1 MIFERIGAFTVRWRY
16 LIVAVWIMVVV
27 GITLVAPNLSD
38 VTTSDQATLLPKDAP
53 FNHAVKV
60 YQAAFP
66 NSADDA
72 GIVIVVEATT
82 GEGILNREAA
92 TFPEQI
98 DTDAGNFIAAL
109 CAWLASDAA
118 PERVTGVT
126 SPVSSSQVADMTIDA
141 TNQVAMIPVSLAEG
155 NIEITKTVVDPIRN
169 WIDEHQ
175 PVGVQSYITGS
186 KAIMSA
192 FADAAVSTVG
202 RTLLVTVVLVIALL
216 LLIYRSPVS
225 PIIPLAAVTLSYLIT
240 RGFTAI
246 LADRVM
252 TVSTYADIL
261 LVVIIYG
268 AGTDYCLFLI
278 SRFREEMADHT
289 GAQQAATTTIKKVGE
304 TITSS
309 AGTIFVGFM
318 TMVFARFG
326 VFTTSG
332 PALAMGVLVSLVA
345 GLTFVPAMLSILG
358 DRAFWPGT
366 AKHRSAGEFY
376 VKTSNLVAQRPLQ
389 VVIVVVLAMVP
400 LAVYGMKAPLNYNSL
415 SDLPDS
421 VEAKE
426 GFEVLKRTLGPGN
439 LSPLTVVMTGRDPAT
454 MSAEMV
460 QLESDLLALDGVA
473 DVRSL
478 NDPMGQQGEM
488 TQMLRADTQLRLI
501 GQMLSTQNTEAPSF
515 DLQSAAAA
523 FTGMQA
529 YLDHLVVQFPAI
541 ADDANLATL
550 QELFANMLVYAQ
562 RQDEAAPAF
571 EGLAARFETIEH
583 PYVNLG
589 ELAAL
594 IPATSDNSQAAL
606 LAQLLGQYVSAD
618 GTSYRMTVILAEDPS
633 STEALDTV
641 LDMRA
646 LVKRYKNGGEAVID
660 GPSAM
665 TADLRDTLNSDLVLT
680 IGMVSLGIF
689 IVLLLMLRSVIA
701 PLYLIT
707 TVGLSYTFTL
717 GLTALVFRIF
727 FGAEDGLAFVIP
739 VFSFVFLVAL
749 GVDYSIFLIGRVKE
763 EVGHRGIHD
772 GIHEA
777 VVATGPIITS
787 AGIILAGTFA
797 AMMFGEITALAE
809 LGFSVAIGVLIDTF
823 VVRTMLVPAL
833 TLLLGKWAWWPGG
846 VPQAKDADVT
856 KAAGIVSV
864 SQPGD

>member
-16 LIVAVWIMVVV
+16 LIVAVWVAVIV
-27 GITLVAPNLSD
+27 GITVVAPNLSD
-38 VTTSDQATLLPKDAP
+38 VTTTDQAALLPKDAP
-53 FNHAVKV
+53 FNHAVEV
-60 YQAAFP
+60 HQTAFP
-66 NSADDA
+66 GLADEA
-72 GIVIVVEATT
+72 GIVIVVEAMID
-82 GEGILNREAA
+82 EGILNREAV

-98 DTDAGNFIAAL
+98 DTDVGNFIAAL
-109 CAWLASDAA
+109 CTWLATDAA

-126 SPVSSSQVADMTIDA
+126 SPVSSPQMAEMTIDA
-141 TNQVAMIPVSLAEG
+141 NNRVAMIPVSLAEG
-155 NIEITKTVVDPIRN
+155 DIEITKTVVNPIRD
-169 WIDEHQ
+169 WINEHQ

-186 KAIMSA
+186 NAINSA
-192 FADAAVSTVG
+192 FVEAAVSTVG
-202 RTLLVTVVLVIALL
+202 RTLLVTVVLVIVLL

-225 PIIPLAAVTLSYLIT
+225 PIIPLVAVTFSYLIT
-240 RGFTAI
+240 RGLVAI
-246 LADRVM
+246 WADGGIA
-252 TVSTYADIL
+252 VSSYADIL

-289 GAQQAATTTIKKVGE
+289 GAQQASTNTIRKVGE

-309 AGTIFVGFM
+309 AGTIFVGFT
-318 TMVFARFG
+318 TMVFAKFG
-326 VFTTSG
+326 VFNTSG
-332 PALAMGVLVSLVA
+332 PALALGVLVSLVA

-389 VVIVVVLAMVP
+389 VVIVVVLVMVP
-400 LAVYGMKAPLNYNSL
+400 LVIYGVSAPLSYNVL
-415 SDLPDS
+415 SDLPEN
-421 VEAKE
+421 VEAKQ
-426 GFEVLKRTLGPGN
+426 GYEVMKRTLGPGN
-439 LSPLTVVMTGRDPAT
+439 LSPLTVVLTDRDPAT
-454 MSAEMV
+454 MSAQMV
-460 QLESDLLALDGVA
+460 QLEGDLLALDGVA

-478 NDPMGQQGEM
+478 NDPMGQQGDM

-501 GQMLSTQNTEAPSF
+501 GQMLSTQNMDAQSF
-515 DLQSAAAA
+515 DLQNAVAA
-523 FTGMQA
+523 FTGMRA
-529 YLDHLVVQFPAI
+529 YLDNLVVQFPAI
-541 ADDANLATL
+541 ADDPNLATL
-550 QELFANMLVYAQ
+550 QELFANVLVFAQ

-571 EGLAARFETIEH
+571 EGLAARVETIAN
-583 PYVNLG
+583 PYANLS
-589 ELAAL
+589 ELTAL
-594 IPATSDNSQAAL
+594 IPVASDNSQGAL
-606 LAQLLGQYVSAD
+606 LTQLLGQYVSAD
-618 GTSYRMTVILAEDPS
+618 RTSYRMTVILADDPN

-646 LVKRYKNGGEAVID
+646 LVKRYKNEGEAVVD

-665 TADLRDTLNSDLVLT
+665 IADLRDTLNSDLVLT

-727 FGAEDGLAFVIP
+727 LGAEDGLAFIIP

-749 GVDYSIFLIGRVKE
+749 GVDYSIFLVGRVKE

-809 LGFSVAIGVLIDTF
+809 LGFSVAVGVLIDTF

-846 VPQAKDADVT
+846 VPQAEDGDVT
-856 KAAGIVSV
+856 KAAGIISV